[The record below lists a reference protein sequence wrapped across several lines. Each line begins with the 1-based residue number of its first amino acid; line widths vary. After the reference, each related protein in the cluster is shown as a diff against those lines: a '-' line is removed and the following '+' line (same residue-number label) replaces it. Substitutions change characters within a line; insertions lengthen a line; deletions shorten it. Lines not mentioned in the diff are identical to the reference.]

1 MPRTGMEPI
10 RRASLVEAA
19 IAEIGDSGSLN
30 VTVSRIARRA
40 GVSSAL
46 AHHYFGTKERIFL
59 SAMRHILSV
68 YSADVRAA
76 LAQAA
81 DPRARVEAVVRAS
94 FAPGQFR
101 PAVISAWLMFYVGA
115 QRSPE
120 TARLLAIYK
129 RRLRSNLLAGLRP
142 LVGREAELAA
152 EGVAALI
159 DGLYIRQSLAR
170 GAPPDPAEAT
180 AVVLDYVNRVI
191 GSRP

>member
-1 MPRTGMEPI
+1 MPRIGMKPI

-30 VTVSRIARRA
+30 VTVSRIAQRA

-46 AHHYFGTKERIFL
+46 AHHYFGTKESILL

-76 LAQAA
+76 LAGAA
-81 DPRARVEAVVRAS
+81 DHRGRVEAVVRAS
-94 FAPGQFR
+94 FAPEQFR

-170 GAPPDPAEAT
+170 GAPPDSAEAT
-180 AVVLDYVNRVI
+180 AVVLDYVNRVL